1 MSYYKSYDLCF
12 ALASCGSDNKNNDD
26 SSSKSKAVVNLALD
40 YENAEDFEEALN
52 NGEKLEG
59 CTVRIKV
66 KEFHPES
73 KLGYNIWAGEH
84 LNFISSDNP
93 DVKEGDS
100 ITIKVTK
107 VENMLGSWIIKY
119 KKIGD

>member
-1 MSYYKSYDLCF
+1 M
-12 ALASCGSDNKNNDD
+12 
-26 SSSKSKAVVNLALD
+26 
-40 YENAEDFEEALN
+40 
-52 NGEKLEG
+52 
-59 CTVRIKV
+59 RIKV

-107 VENMLGSWIIKY
+107 VEKMLGSWIIKY